1 MKRLLFIAP
10 LALIAL
16 PAHAQS
22 SHSTTVDRPNY
33 QGSRTVTRDGQGNV
47 SRGTSVVRKSDGAIA
62 SHNYSRVR
70 SDGGWSASRASTGF
84 GGCSIARSRSF
95 RRH

>member
-22 SHSTTVDRPNY
+22 SRSTTVDRPNY

-62 SHNYSRVR
+62 SHSYNRAR
-70 SDGGWSASRASTGF
+70 SDGGWSSSRASTGF
-84 GGCSIARSRSF
+84 RGHGVSRSRSV
-95 RRH
+95 RRY

>member
-62 SHNYSRVR
+62 SHSYNRVR
-70 SDGGWSASRASTGF
+70 SDGGWSARRASTGF
-84 GGCSIARSRSF
+84 RGHGVSRSRSV
-95 RRH
+95 RRY